1 MNTTNST
8 NPTLDGVWFKPFQ
21 VRPALVVTPSATGVT
36 NAIPASIKV
45 VGVGAVANDAND
57 FITLPRLADVPNGH
71 EITILCSAG
80 GNFEIRTA
88 ASSNEKIN
96 NVDSDGSNEALA
108 TDTEITKVIKISNTI
123 GWMLHSYSAV
133 GAVVAAITP
142 HA

>member
-45 VGVGAVANDAND
+45 VGVGPVANDAND

-80 GNFEIRTA
+80 TNFEIRTA

>member
-8 NPTLDGVWFKPFQ
+8 SPTLDGVWFKPFQ

>member
-1 MNTTNST
+1 MSTTNST

-45 VGVGAVANDAND
+45 VGVGPVANDAND

>member
-45 VGVGAVANDAND
+45 VGVGPVANDAND

-96 NVDSDGSNEALA
+96 GQDSDGTKEYLA
-108 TDTEITKVIKISNTI
+108 TDTEIIKVVKIDNTI
-123 GWMLHSYSAV
+123 GWMAHGYSAI
-133 GAVVAAITP
+133 GAVVTAVIP
-142 HA
+142 D